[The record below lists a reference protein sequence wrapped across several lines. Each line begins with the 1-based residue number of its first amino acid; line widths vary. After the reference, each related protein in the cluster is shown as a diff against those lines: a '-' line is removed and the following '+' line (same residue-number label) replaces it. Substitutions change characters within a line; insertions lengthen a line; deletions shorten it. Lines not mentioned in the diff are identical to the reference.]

1 MKLSELKHN
10 PKNPRSISSYAR
22 EWLEA
27 SMTQFGELS
36 WIVFNTATW
45 RLVWGHQRN
54 EAIISMI
61 WDADINII
69 KKYDEPSEDGTVWIG
84 IVEID
89 WNVFNVRLVYW
100 EDESKEYAANLTA
113 NNSAITGYFDISSIG
128 EAIEFAGAYEW
139 YEWLM
144 LDNIT
149 NVFWVTEDIETD
161 IKQEAGDWA
170 ERLREISIT
179 YTEDEYIEVVGM
191 LESMIDIW
199 FADNYSEIVYKL
211 LKNDTN

>member
-1 MKLSELKHN
+1 
-10 PKNPRSISSYAR
+10 
-22 EWLEA
+22 
-27 SMTQFGELS
+27 
-36 WIVFNTATW
+36 
-45 RLVWGHQRN
+45 
-54 EAIISMI
+54 MI

-69 KKYDEPSEDGTVWIG
+69 KEYDEPSEDGTVWIG
-84 IVEID
+84 IVEVD

-100 EDESKEYAANLTA
+100 EDESKEYAANITA
-113 NNSAITGYFDISSIG
+113 NNSAITWYFDISSIG

-149 NVFWVTEDIETD
+149 NVFGNIETPD
-161 IKQEAGDWA
+161 TDVQQAGDWA

-179 YTEDEYIEVVGM
+179 YSEDEYIEVVCM
-191 LESMIDIW
+191 FESMIDIW